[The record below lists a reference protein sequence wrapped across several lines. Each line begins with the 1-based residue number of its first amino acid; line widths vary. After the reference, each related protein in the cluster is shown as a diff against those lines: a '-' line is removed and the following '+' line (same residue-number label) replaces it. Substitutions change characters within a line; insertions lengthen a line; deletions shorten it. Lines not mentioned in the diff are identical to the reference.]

1 MKKLLRKLFLYL
13 FKEDRKNVKRRN
25 MSDMKRLMIITAVFA
40 LLLTGCGTRVSHDT
54 LMELSM
60 SSITEYQNRLN
71 ALHPKDLEVSIREL
85 AQKKGLEP
93 RTFESD
99 GQIFYYSGAH
109 LKDGTNYLIAGYD
122 RKEGVAVLITI
133 ENSEDSTIP
142 QKMCERIRSLALER
156 GLGEY
161 LIVNSMKNV
170 VMLIIGEERKY

>member
-1 MKKLLRKLFLYL
+1 
-13 FKEDRKNVKRRN
+13 
-25 MSDMKRLMIITAVFA
+25 MKRLMIITAVFA

-85 AQKKGLEP
+85 AQKKGLES
-93 RTFESD
+93 RTVEFD
-99 GQIFYYSGAH
+99 GQILYCSDAH
-109 LKDGTNYLIAGYD
+109 LKDGTNYWITGYD
-122 RKEGVAVLITI
+122 RKKGAAVLIMI
-133 ENSEDSTIP
+133 ENGKDSTIP
-142 QKMCERIRSLALER
+142 QKMCERIRSFALER